1 MQRGGRCFFTCGMVA
16 VTSLLVVDCKR
27 KRIATSA
34 TLRVLALVAILDHL
48 GLPTSLPRL
57 TPPRAP
63 PALPSSPTLWLD
75 GVDPDPSWS

>member
-1 MQRGGRCFFTCGMVA
+1 VLECPRCFGRLRLLATIESPAA
-16 VTSLLVVDCKR
+16 V
-27 KRIATSA
+27 
-34 TLRVLALVAILDHL
+34 VAILDHL

-63 PALPSSPTLWLD
+63 PALPSAPTLWLD